1 MAKVKLFVVFLSFL
15 FLVAANAQPSSTGVF
30 VMYAPAE
37 YPTQFTHLS
46 ELDGTGTS
54 VLRSVFQPAQKFVLH
69 QHKGAALT
77 SAISFSD
84 TMLTP
89 FGGSVASIAYDKR
102 SNRVYYFPTYSSELR
117 YLDLS
122 TPTPAFTYLNNQ
134 SLNLIRNRQDVAN
147 QISRMTIDPA
157 GWGYAL
163 SNDAEHLIR
172 FSTQGKPSIMDL
184 GSLSDLSSNSVFVK
198 SSCTSWGGDMVMDQ
212 DGRLILITQSN
223 YVFKIDIDTRVAT
236 YVGQLQGLPNGFT
249 TNGAAVT
256 QNGELLLS
264 SSASRTLQLSH
275 HIYKVADLSTL
286 QAEPVMAQSLADV
299 GNISDMASSFM
310 LGEKRTVAAV
320 TPSTPKVSSNPA
332 PSYTLYPN
340 PVTRGRFNL
349 RVQAAP
355 MTGEYDVIIMDIS
368 GRVVQ
373 TEKMLVAAKS
383 TTKGITLPSQLSG
396 GVYVLKLVDYFKRTV
411 FSTQFIVE

>member
-1 MAKVKLFVVFLSFL
+1 MTKVRLFVVFLSSLSFL
-15 FLVAANAQPSSTGVF
+15 MAQAQPATKGVY

-46 ELDGTGTS
+46 VLDASGTS
-54 VLRSVFQPAQKFVLH
+54 VLRSLFQPTQNYVLQQQKGVYLS
-69 QHKGAALT
+69 

-89 FGGSVASIAYDKR
+89 FGGSVASIAFDKQ
-102 SNRVYYFPTYSSELR
+102 SNRIYYFPTFSSELR

-122 TPTPAFTYLNNQ
+122 ATTPAFTYFSNQ

-172 FSTQGKPSIMDL
+172 FSTQGKPSIIDL
-184 GSLSDLSSNSVFVK
+184 GSLSDLSSNAVFVK

-212 DGRLILITQSN
+212 EGRLILITQSN

-256 QNGELLLS
+256 EGGELLLS
-264 SSASRTLQLSH
+264 SSSSRTLQLPH
-275 HIYKVADLSTL
+275 HLYKVADLSSL
-286 QAEPVMAQSLADV
+286 QAEPVPSTSLADV
-299 GNISDMASSFM
+299 GNISDMASSFV
-310 LGEKRTVAAV
+310 LGQKRAVAAAV
-320 TPSTPKVSSNPA
+320 PSTPRVTSDPS

-355 MTGEYDVIIMDIS
+355 IQGEYDVIIMDIS

-373 TEKMLVAAKS
+373 TEKMMVSAK
-383 TTKGITLPSQLSG
+383 TATKGITLPSQISG

-411 FSTQFIVE
+411 FSTQFVVE